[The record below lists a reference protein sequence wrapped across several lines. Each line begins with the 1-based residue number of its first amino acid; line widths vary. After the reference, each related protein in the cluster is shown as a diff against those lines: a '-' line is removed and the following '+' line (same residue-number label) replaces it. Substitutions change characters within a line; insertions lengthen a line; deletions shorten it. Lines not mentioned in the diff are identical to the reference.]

1 MKTPNRH
8 PIVPGMRGP
17 HNDNDDDDDEDL
29 RALTSVDLDDD
40 DTPRYW
46 QGGRVIERVPEAGA
60 TRQNS
65 TTRSRRQR
73 VGSKGP
79 GSKGPG

>member
-40 DTPRYW
+40 DTPRYR
-46 QGGRVIERVPEAGA
+46 QGERVPEAGA
-60 TRQNS
+60 TRQNPR
-65 TTRSRRQR
+65 TRPRRQR
-73 VGSKGP
+73 AGSKGP
-79 GSKGPG
+79 GLKGPG